1 MKVAIFFGSQSDKDK
16 MKGAATCLKEFG
28 IDFEA
33 YVLSAHRVPEKLEE
47 VLLDVQER
55 GAEVIIAGAGLAA
68 HLPGV
73 IASKVLLPVVG
84 VPLNGAI
91 GGLDALY
98 SIVQMPKS
106 IPVAT
111 VGIDNSY
118 NAGMLAVQILS
129 IKYPELKEKLVK
141 FRKEMKEKF
150 IADNERK
157 VEF

>member
-16 MKGAATCLKEFG
+16 MKGAAICLREFG